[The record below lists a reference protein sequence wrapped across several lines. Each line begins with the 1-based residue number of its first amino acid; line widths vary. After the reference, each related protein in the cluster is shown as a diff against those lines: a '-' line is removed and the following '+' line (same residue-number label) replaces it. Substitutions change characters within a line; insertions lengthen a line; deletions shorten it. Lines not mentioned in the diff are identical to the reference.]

1 MRKFTAEQPRP
12 APCSRVNG
20 QATYPRRAL
29 PLQSE
34 IVWCDSKI
42 YTTKRGEGELNRLL
56 SSKTENRHQARSS
69 SRRAPPAPRP
79 ASGACAFTVKFSHT
93 QGTSARVFVTNF
105 FDKRYGNMS
114 RAAARG
120 RRAFGIQADRVRLRE
135 TPRAKARRLAALD
148 HRLNA
153 QRRRSLRRPAPTC
166 RVISSSLA
174 RSPVVRKRCRV
185 SSSPVR
191 AQVTLPAPVGVAVA
205 AVLEVDGLDAIELRR
220 S

>member
-1 MRKFTAEQPRP
+1 MRLCGATAKYIQRKGARESSIG
-12 APCSRVNG
+12 CSR
-20 QATYPRRAL
+20 RRGRRKTDTRPGRA
-29 PLQSE
+29 
-34 IVWCDSKI
+34 
-42 YTTKRGEGELNRLL
+42 RGEL
-56 SSKTENRHQARSS
+56 
-69 SRRAPPAPRP
+69 PPRP

-93 QGTSARVFVTNF
+93 QGTSTSARVFVTNF

-174 RSPVVRKRCRV
+174 RRPVVGKRCRV
-185 SSSPVR
+185 SSSPVC

>member
-1 MRKFTAEQPRP
+1 MIAQVTAHTHEATHTHKPHALKLAAQGGGSKC
-12 APCSRVNG
+12 ASSR
-20 QATYPRRAL
+20 RSSRAL
-29 PLQSE
+29 PPVAASTVKLHIPAEHFHFKVRLCGATAKYIQRKGARESS
-34 IVWCDSKI
+34 IGCSRRRRKTD
-42 YTTKRGEGELNRLL
+42 TRPGRARGEL
-56 SSKTENRHQARSS
+56 
-69 SRRAPPAPRP
+69 PPRP

-153 QRRRSLRRPAPTC
+153 QRRRSLRR
-166 RVISSSLA
+166 SW
-174 RSPVVRKRCRV
+174 
-185 SSSPVR
+185 
-191 AQVTLPAPVGVAVA
+191 
-205 AVLEVDGLDAIELRR
+205 
-220 S
+220 

>member
-1 MRKFTAEQPRP
+1 MIAQVTAHTHEATHTHKPHALKLAAQGGGSKCASSRRSSRALPP
-12 APCSRVNG
+12 AAASTVKLHI
-20 QATYPRRAL
+20 RRAL

-153 QRRRSLRRPAPTC
+153 QRRRSLRR
-166 RVISSSLA
+166 SW
-174 RSPVVRKRCRV
+174 
-185 SSSPVR
+185 
-191 AQVTLPAPVGVAVA
+191 
-205 AVLEVDGLDAIELRR
+205 
-220 S
+220 

>member
-1 MRKFTAEQPRP
+1 MRQRTHI
-12 APCSRVNG
+12 SR
-20 QATYPRRAL
+20 TP
-29 PLQSE
+29 
-34 IVWCDSKI
+34 
-42 YTTKRGEGELNRLL
+42 
-56 SSKTENRHQARSS
+56 SS
-69 SRRAPPAPRP
+69 SRPRVAAASAQVHGGAAAPCPLQPRQRSSYISAEHFHFKVRLCGATAKYIQRKGARESSIGCSRRRRKTDTRPGRARGELPPRP

-153 QRRRSLRRPAPTC
+153 QRRRSLRR
-166 RVISSSLA
+166 SW
-174 RSPVVRKRCRV
+174 
-185 SSSPVR
+185 
-191 AQVTLPAPVGVAVA
+191 
-205 AVLEVDGLDAIELRR
+205 
-220 S
+220 

>member
-1 MRKFTAEQPRP
+1 MRLCGATAKYIQRKGARESSIG
-12 APCSRVNG
+12 CSR
-20 QATYPRRAL
+20 RRRKTDTRPGRA
-29 PLQSE
+29 
-34 IVWCDSKI
+34 
-42 YTTKRGEGELNRLL
+42 RGEL
-56 SSKTENRHQARSS
+56 
-69 SRRAPPAPRP
+69 PPRP

-148 HRLNA
+148 HRLNPL
-153 QRRRSLRRPAPTC
+153 RRRNLRRPAPTC